1 MAFNVNF
8 GVGFRRLIDAQQN
21 YVRNGL
27 PVYLRL
33 RNFPDLQ
40 NQQFAQMGFTITP
53 TGTQVGTTDIL
64 IAPPPA
70 VQSLTLR
77 NIAASQGKLRFG
89 AKDFLISSTFTD
101 QQVKARGLSNETD
114 VWSAPVTVGLVE
126 NGKLFSIESIK
137 FEQLAG
143 KTVTWILTC
152 NAVGL
157 GG

>member
-1 MAFNVNF
+1 M
-8 GVGFRRLIDAQQN
+8 IDAQQN

-33 RNFPDLQ
+33 RNFPDLE
-40 NQQFAQMGFTITP
+40 NQPWAQMGFSIAP
-53 TGTQVGTTDIL
+53 TGAPVGTTDIL

-70 VQSLTLR
+70 VQSLSLR
-77 NIAASQGKLRFG
+77 NIAASEGKLRFG
-89 AKDFLISSTFTD
+89 AKDFLISSSFTD
-101 QQVKARGLSNETD
+101 KQMAALGLSNETE
-114 VWSAPVTVGLVE
+114 VWSAPNVVGLVE
-126 NGKLFSIESIK
+126 NGKLFSIEDIR

-143 KTVTWILTC
+143 KTVTWKLTC